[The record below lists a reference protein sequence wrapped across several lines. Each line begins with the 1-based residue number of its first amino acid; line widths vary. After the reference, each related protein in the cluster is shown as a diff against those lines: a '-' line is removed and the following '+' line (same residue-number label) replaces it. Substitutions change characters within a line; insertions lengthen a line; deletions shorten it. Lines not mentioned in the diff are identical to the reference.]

1 MRGNIVITFGEHRIH
16 SKEIWAASLCRHTAR
31 MDVLATALA
40 HTSPTVAL
48 TGRSAES
55 GVNKALVRIRLLLLR
70 AQLEA
75 GQVSVDLTAWQTLV
89 EDTSRAMSLPT
100 AAEAEAKQI
109 LYEALVQQLDQLLSA
124 RAQLSQTMNKVAA
137 NAEWAGFARSI
148 EVIAMGEA
156 RVLRAVAKIV
166 DDAR

>member
-1 MRGNIVITFGEHRIH
+1 
-16 SKEIWAASLCRHTAR
+16 
-31 MDVLATALA
+31 
-40 HTSPTVAL
+40 
-48 TGRSAES
+48 
-55 GVNKALVRIRLLLLR
+55 
-70 AQLEA
+70 
-75 GQVSVDLTAWQTLV
+75 
-89 EDTSRAMSLPT
+89 MSLPT